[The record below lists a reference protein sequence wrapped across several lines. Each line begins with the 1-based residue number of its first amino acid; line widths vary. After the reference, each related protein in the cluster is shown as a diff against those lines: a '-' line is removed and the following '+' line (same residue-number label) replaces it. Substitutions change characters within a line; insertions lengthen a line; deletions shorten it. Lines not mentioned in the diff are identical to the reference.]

1 MTLREQVVREL
12 IDSVGIETISHMA
25 DRILALVKDDA
36 RRREREAF
44 VEGVRWEMG
53 NPAGP
58 GHETAGVEAARRYKE
73 EVRA

>member
-53 NPAGP
+53 NPAGL
-58 GHETAGVEAARRYKE
+58 TRNRRVEAAGATRR
-73 EVRA
+73 R